1 MSLQAYAWAMR
12 QPAKGA
18 SKFVLLMMAD
28 TCDPYGVAVCPR
40 EWLADKT
47 GLLESHV
54 NAVIAS
60 LEKDGIIEVCPGP
73 YKYADCVEYFRFM
86 GAEHEF

>member
-47 GLLESHV
+47 GISLALVDASI
-54 NAVIAS
+54 AVLQRS
-60 LEKDGIIEVCPGP
+60 QIIEVCPGP
-73 YKYADCVEYFRFM
+73 YKYADCVEYFRFI